1 MVACLFLVH
10 NGFAFAASDVEAVTG
25 IVALAAGEMDR
36 RPPMPGSGDIYDRYR
51 NHNPG
56 FMRSV

>member
-25 IVALAAGEMDR
+25 IVALAAGEMDEAAADAWFR
-36 RPPMPGSGDIYDRYR
+36 RHIRPLPQS
-51 NHNPG
+51 
-56 FMRSV
+56 